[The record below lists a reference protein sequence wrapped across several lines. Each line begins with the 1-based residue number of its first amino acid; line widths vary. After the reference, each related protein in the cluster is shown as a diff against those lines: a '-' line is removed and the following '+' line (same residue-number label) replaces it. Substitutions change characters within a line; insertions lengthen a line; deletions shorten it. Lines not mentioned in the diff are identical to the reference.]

1 MARGGRVPPP
11 LRPAGCAAAGGT
23 SGTRPRR
30 GEGTGQQ
37 PPRAGCDAGRAV
49 GAAERR
55 HHAHRQRGRAQVLAG
70 QAAGADVS
78 AGRAGPGRRGGAGA
92 VTASS
97 CLGGA
102 VRGGRDRDGPPAGRG
117 GGGGA
122 GLGACLAL
130 PCPALPR
137 PASHRCAGG
146 RAQPGVA
153 DRCPGSGER
162 PEDGH
167 GPPRGVRSGP
177 GGLQGTRGAWGPRDV
192 GADRPQRRAACTRR
206 ANSLCKLLGVCRS
219 VTPVLLRYGFY
230 VNTEGQNTCVQNS
243 AWFVRSTDNKKR
255 GAHLSGF
262 CTYRHVYFATGNSGT
277 ESLEGFILKCPEQ
290 DISCSAPCP
299 CVLFTRVLV
308 HIF

>member
-1 MARGGRVPPP
+1 MRCGQSRRGG
-11 LRPAGCAAAGGT
+11 GAAAPCLST
-23 SGTRPRR
+23 TWTRSSPGWPSCWSR
-30 GEGTGQQ
+30 
-37 PPRAGCDAGRAV
+37 C
-49 GAAERR
+49 ER
-55 HHAHRQRGRAQVLAG
+55 
-70 QAAGADVS
+70 
-78 AGRAGPGRRGGAGA
+78 GPGRARAA
-92 VTASS
+92 W
-97 CLGGA
+97 
-102 VRGGRDRDGPPAGRG
+102 RGRG
-117 GGGGA
+117 GYCVLMPGGSREGRARSGRAACGERRRRGRGA
-122 GLGACLAL
+122 RGL

-167 GPPRGVRSGP
+167 GPPRRVRSGP